1 MAGPAAEGRLLDR
14 STELSAITG
23 LVTAAS
29 AGTGA
34 ALLIEGVAGIGKT
47 RLLAHACQQAARAGL
62 TVLTASAAE
71 FEAGYAWGVV
81 RQLFGT
87 EPGTAGGGLAGTDPP
102 GPGDAAALAAP
113 ALGPGGPGAD
123 EDAFSILH
131 GLYWLT
137 SALAQRAPLLIA
149 VDDLQWADEPSLRY
163 VLHLARRLEG
173 LPVLLVVTVRG
184 PRSGGDTERVLIAE
198 LAAVPGVTM
207 LRPAALGEQACAEL
221 VRGALGRDLP
231 AEFQRACREL
241 TGGNPLLLGAL
252 LASLAAEGA
261 EGAGADVAHLRRLT
275 PAAVSRRVLLQLG
288 RMPPGA
294 LAAARAVAVLGTAAT
309 AARAGRL
316 AELDADGCARALAA
330 LMADGIIEGDQA
342 LRYVHPLVRS
352 VVYQDLAPPLRQRW
366 HARAARLLDADGA
379 PAGEVTVHL
388 LAAGPAGDSWVVARL
403 RAAAADAGTRGAPD
417 IARLCLERALAEPPP
432 ARARPEVLAELGRA
446 EVRAAPAVAAGH
458 LAEALRMHKPEKVTA
473 RGLAR
478 QVPVALALSEALALC
493 GRFADG
499 VAVLEATL
507 ADCEREAA
515 AGRPGAPEAGQ
526 LGANVTSLEA
536 ALLHTARWDLGT
548 RPVTAALLERLQQRY
563 ASGEPLDPRLHAA
576 IAIELAAAGVDRD
589 RAVAHARQAIQAMP
603 QLMSVTSTALP
614 ETVLV
619 LLFADLADEA
629 RAGARTWL
637 ALAQDRGW
645 PVSAAM
651 GASVAALVALYRGDV
666 GEAAAYGQQAMA
678 GAGDVWISSI
688 AAAFLVPA
696 LAARG
701 ELAAAQAVL
710 TGRGLAGELGPTWPF
725 VVVRHARGALHAAAG
740 QHPAAAADLLAAGKL
755 AEQWGISNPAMMAWR
770 SDAALSLS
778 ALGDARTA
786 AALCDTEV
794 ALARRW
800 GAGRALGIALR
811 AAGLVAGG
819 DRGVELLT
827 EAVAVLRPSPAPLEL
842 ARALIDLGAA
852 HRRAGSR
859 AVARDLLREGLDIA
873 HGLGGAALAGRARAE
888 LVIAGGRP
896 RRDAVRG
903 RDALTPSELR
913 VAQLA
918 AAGQTNRQI
927 AQTLF
932 VTLRTVENH
941 LTSSYAKLGISS
953 RPQLA
958 AALAAGRTSGQDQ
971 GQGQGQDQA

>member
-1 MAGPAAEGRLLDR
+1 MAWPGPN
-14 STELSAITG
+14 
-23 LVTAAS
+23 
-29 AGTGA
+29 
-34 ALLIEGVAGIGKT
+34 
-47 RLLAHACQQAARAGL
+47 Q
-62 TVLTASAAE
+62 
-71 FEAGYAWGVV
+71 
-81 RQLFGT
+81 
-87 EPGTAGGGLAGTDPP
+87 
-102 GPGDAAALAAP
+102 PGDAAALAAP

-149 VDDLQWADEPSLRY
+149 VDDLQWADEPSLRF

-198 LAAVPGVTM
+198 LTAAPGVTV
-207 LRPAALGEQACAEL
+207 LRPAALGERACAEL
-221 VRGALGRDLP
+221 VRGALGRDP
-231 AEFQRACREL
+231 PPEFQRVCREL

-288 RMPPGA
+288 RMPAGA

-316 AELDADGCARALAA
+316 AGLDADGCARALAS
-330 LMADGIIEGDQA
+330 LMADGIIEGDRA

-403 RAAAADAGTRGAPD
+403 RAAAADARTRGAPD

-432 ARARPEVLAELGRA
+432 ARARPEVLAELGLA

-458 LAEALRMHKPEKVTA
+458 LAEALRMSRPEKMTV

-507 ADCEREAA
+507 ADCEREVA
-515 AGRPGAPEAGQ
+515 AGRTGSPEVGQ
-526 LGANVTSLEA
+526 LGADVTSLEA

-548 RPVTAALLERLQQRY
+548 RPVTRRPA
-563 ASGEPLDPRLHAA
+563 G
-576 IAIELAAAGVDRD
+576 AAAAASRPAASRSTRGCTRPSPSSWP
-589 RAVAHARQAIQAMP
+589 RP
-603 QLMSVTSTALP
+603 GSTATGP
-614 ETVLV
+614 WPTPGRPSRPCPGSSRSPPPRCPRRSWCCCSPTWPTRP
-619 LLFADLADEA
+619 A
-629 RAGARTWL
+629 RGPGPGWRWPRTGAGRWRRRWARRWRRWSRCTGARWARPPPTGSRPWL
-637 ALAQDRGW
+637 APAMCGSPRSRPRSWSPPW
-645 PVSAAM
+645 P
-651 GASVAALVALYRGDV
+651 
-666 GEAAAYGQQAMA
+666 
-678 GAGDVWISSI
+678 
-688 AAAFLVPA
+688 PA
-696 LAARG
+696 TSF
-701 ELAAAQAVL
+701 AAAQAVL

-740 QHPAAAADLLAAGKL
+740 QHAAAAADLLAAGHL
-755 AEQWGISNPAMMAWR
+755 AERWGISNPAMMAWR

-786 AALCDTEV
+786 VALCDTEV

-819 DRGVELLT
+819 DRGLELLT

-873 HGLGGAALAGRARAE
+873 HGLGSAELAARARAE

-958 AALAAGRTSGQDQ
+958 AALAADRPDGTG
-971 GQGQGQDQA
+971 GPGGDQA